1 MLKKLLFLSICMLSL
16 TFYAS
21 AQEIK
26 VSGSVKDANGEPL
39 LGATITIK
47 GTIKGVV
54 TDNSGNYSI
63 LAPKGATLVFS
74 FVGFNKKE
82 VVVGNQTQI
91 NVSLSDKVLGEV
103 VVTALGVSREERS
116 LGYSVQ
122 QVDAAKLSV
131 VNESNVVG
139 SLSGKISGVQVIGS
153 SGAAIGGSQ
162 KIRLRGVTSLGS
174 NDSPLIV
181 VDGTPISNTTF
192 APSEREWSGGRDYG
206 NLAGDINFNDIASV
220 SVLKGPSAAALYGQR
235 GANGVIIISTKKGN
249 SRKGIGIDFNHSTT
263 FDRIYVLPKYQNEY
277 AGGYSQDFLTF
288 NYDPA
293 RHPAN
298 WASFD
303 GQKILNYGADE
314 SWGPRMDGTLI
325 RHWDSWYPGS
335 EFGQLRPLTSNPN
348 NVRDFFETGTTI
360 TNNIALSG
368 GDAKS
373 TFRLSFG
380 NTSTKG
386 VMPNSKLSRTNVGI
400 NASTKMSTKLTAS
413 VSLNY
418 ALTSALGRPSSGYS
432 GRNPVN
438 SFNQWFQ
445 RQIDIDRL
453 RNYRNP
459 DGTMR
464 TWNIIGPNDYNPAN
478 PNSFLVGQYWN
489 SPYFESMENAPTD
502 NRNRI
507 FGNLNLTYEFMP
519 GLSLSVIGRT
529 DAYSQTIEEKVAS
542 GGLDQDM
549 FYTRLSRAREDNYE
563 FLLQYNK
570 RFGEFSLDANLGGN
584 IRRNM
589 YNEVTERT
597 VGGLAIPDL
606 YTISASVDCP
616 NVTNY
621 KSEKEVRSIYMSTS
635 LGYKGMLY
643 MDITARNDW
652 SSSLPEANNS
662 YFYPSVSTSF
672 VFSEL
677 LNIPWFSFGKLRV
690 SWAQVGSDIGPYNVN
705 PVYAVGTPYG
715 SSPSLGVPGTLNN
728 PALEPQTSSNYEAGI
743 EAKFLKGRI
752 GFDVTYYYNPIKNQ
766 IITLPVPSASGY
778 NNVITNAG
786 QITRSGI
793 EVAISGTPVKAGAFS
808 WDVNLNFARNLTT
821 VDELAEGVDNLLLE
835 QTLSSR
841 WGGTS
846 LFARVGEQW
855 GQVVGRQIKRNEN
868 GLPMLTS
875 NGSYVVEQ
883 NKPLGSVLPDF
894 TGGIMN
900 TFRYKNWELSA
911 FIDFQIGGKFFS
923 VTKMFN
929 AYSGLSAETVGN
941 NDKGVPLRDALVD
954 AQGGTIDATTNRP
967 YTSLPASNTSS
978 NSGGIKVAGV
988 AEDGTPQEIY
998 VEAQTYY
1005 SRLFGLTERWLYDA
1019 SYVKLRELRL
1029 AYTLPK
1035 GLIAK
1040 TPFNS
1045 VSIGFIARNLWLI
1058 HTNVEGLDPSEISG
1072 GAGGYNLAEGGQ
1084 LPGVRS
1090 LGFNIRLGL

>member
-1 MLKKLLFLSICMLSL
+1 MFKKLLLLSICLL
-16 TFYAS
+16 GFIFCAS
-21 AQEIK
+21 AQEVK
-26 VSGSVKDANGEPL
+26 VAGSVKDASGEPL

-63 LAPKGATLVFS
+63 LAPKGATLIFS
-74 FVGFNKKE
+74 FVGFTKKE

-91 NVSLSDKVLGEV
+91 NVELSDEVLGEV
-103 VVTALGVSREERS
+103 VVTALGVSRAERS

-122 QVDAAKLSV
+122 QVDGAKLSV

-139 SLSGKISGVQVIGS
+139 SLAGKVSGVQVIGS

-162 KIRLRGVTSLGS
+162 KIRLRGVTSLGA

-181 VDGTPISNTTF
+181 VDGTPVSNTTF
-192 APSEREWSGGRDYG
+192 APTNQWGGRDYG
-206 NLAGDINFNDIASV
+206 NLAGDINFNDISSV

-235 GANGVIIISTKKGN
+235 GANGVIIITTKSGKA
-249 SRKGIGIDFNHSTT
+249 RKGIGVDFNHSTT
-263 FDRIYVLPKYQNEY
+263 FDRVFILPKYQNEY

-288 NYDPA
+288 NYDAA
-293 RHPAN
+293 RHPAS

-303 GQKILNYGADE
+303 GQKILNYSADE
-314 SWGPRMDGTLI
+314 SWGPRMDGSLI
-325 RHWDSWYPGS
+325 RHWDSWYPGA
-335 EFGQLRPLTSNPN
+335 EFGQLRPLVANPN
-348 NVRDFFETGTTI
+348 NVRDFFRTGTTI
-360 TNNIALSG
+360 TNNVALSG

-380 NTSTKG
+380 NVSTKG
-386 VMPNSKLSRTNVGI
+386 VMPNSKLSKTNVGI
-400 NASTKMSTKLTAS
+400 NASTKLSTKLKAS

-445 RQIDIDRL
+445 RQIDVNRL
-453 RNYRNP
+453 RNYRNS
-459 DGTMR
+459 DGTVR
-464 TWNIIGPNDYNPAN
+464 TWNIIGPNNYNPAN
-478 PNSFLVGQYWN
+478 PSSFLVGQYWN
-489 SPYFESMENAPTD
+489 SPFFESMENAPTD

-507 FGNLNLTYEFMP
+507 FGNLNLTYEFIP

-529 DAYSQTIEEKVAS
+529 DAYSQTIEERIAS

-549 FYTRLSRAREDNYE
+549 FFTRVSRAREDNYE

-570 RFGEFSLDANLGGN
+570 RLGEFSIDANVGGN
-584 IRRNM
+584 IRKNM
-589 YNEVTERT
+589 YNEVTEQT

-606 YTISASVDCP
+606 YTIAASVDRP
-616 NVTNY
+616 NVSNF
-621 KSEKEVRSIYMSTS
+621 KNEKEVRSIYMSTS
-635 LGYKGMLY
+635 FGYKGMLY
-643 MDITARNDW
+643 LDVTARNDW

-662 YFYPSVSTSF
+662 YFYPSLSSSF

-677 LNIPWFSFGKLRV
+677 MNIPWFSFGKVRV
-690 SWAQVGSDIGPYNVN
+690 SWAQVGSDIGPYRVN

-728 PALEPQTSSNYEAGI
+728 PNLQPQTSSNYEVGI

-778 NNVITNAG
+778 NSVITNAG
-786 QITRSGI
+786 QITRSGV
-793 EVAISGTPVKAGAFS
+793 ELSISGTPVKTERFS
-808 WDVNLNFARNLTT
+808 WDVNFNIARNITT

-835 QTLSSR
+835 QTLSQR

-855 GQVVGRQIKRNEN
+855 GQVVGRKIKRAEN
-868 GLPMLTS
+868 GLPVLNP
-875 NGSYVVEQ
+875 NGSYVLEQ
-883 NKPLGSVLPDF
+883 NVPLGTVLPDF

-911 FIDFQIGGKFFS
+911 FIDFQVGGKFFS
-923 VTKMFN
+923 TTKMFN
-929 AYSGLSAETVGN
+929 AYSGLSEETVGN
-941 NDKGVPLRDALVD
+941 NDKGVPVRDPVAD
-954 AQGGTIDATTNRP
+954 GG
-967 YTSLPASNTSS
+967 
-978 NSGGIKVAGV
+978 GV
-988 AEDGTPQEIY
+988 HVVGVGEDGAAIDTY
-998 VEAQTYY
+998 VDAQTYY

-1029 AYTLPK
+1029 AYTLPQ
-1035 GLIAK
+1035 GLISK
-1040 TPFNS
+1040 TPFNN
-1045 VSIGFIARNLWLI
+1045 VSIGFIARNVWLI
-1058 HTNVEGLDPSEISG
+1058 HTNVDGLDPSEISG